1 MCRWA
6 ARGRP
11 GAVGNAGPRGRDG
24 SFAPRARD
32 GGRPG
37 FAGRGCTPHS
47 FSSCRKRMRRARWK
61 KKTLGRKTAPLA
73 PFLLKNGGRAN
84 PCGRNLPCFRRVR
97 RTAQEQ
103 GTYSPHLEPW
113 AHLSGAV
120 DAWALLLF
128 PRSPLRY
135 ALPRPFP
142 GGESKGEGPQP
153 RPFESFQGGVGET
166 GEAPPAADEA
176 SLFRGSGAIG
186 SPKGA
191 GNRNA
196 AAVLKSK
203 RPHVSP
209 RPKGTGLG

>member
-24 SFAPRARD
+24 
-32 GGRPG
+32 
-37 FAGRGCTPHS
+37 GCTPHS

-84 PCGRNLPCFRRVR
+84 PCGRNLPCFRLVR

-153 RPFESFQGGVGET
+153 RPFVSFQGGPG
-166 GEAPPAADEA
+166 
-176 SLFRGSGAIG
+176 
-186 SPKGA
+186 
-191 GNRNA
+191 GNRNPPGF
-196 AAVLKSK
+196 LFGGRGGTLLFSK
-203 RPHVSP
+203 EKCPPSP
-209 RPKGTGLG
+209 AP